1 MPSLGWCS
9 VLKVHCSDM
18 RMSEEEKEMLSDEK
32 LALIWPEEDLL
43 LLKQKSQTGKQKRKG
58 NNRLPPEF
66 NANFRP
72 NIRKYLDCVKGH

>member
-1 MPSLGWCS
+1 
-9 VLKVHCSDM
+9 
-18 RMSEEEKEMLSDEK
+18 
-32 LALIWPEEDLL
+32 L